1 MRDKE
6 MKGRHRLP
14 PKERQVKICMLL
26 KHKKK
31 SSSKKISSLAS
42 LTPQQ
47 VRWVRKKLE
56 EGISQLELANKL
68 GVSQPT
74 ISNII
79 HGKTYKRV
87 A

>member
-1 MRDKE
+1 MATK
-6 MKGRHRLP
+6 
-14 PKERQVKICMLL
+14 PK
-26 KHKKK
+26 KH
-31 SSSKKISSLAS
+31 ISPLAS
-42 LTPQQ
+42 LTPAQ
-47 VRWVRKKLE
+47 VRWVRKKAR
-56 EGISQLELANKL
+56 EGTSQPDLALHL